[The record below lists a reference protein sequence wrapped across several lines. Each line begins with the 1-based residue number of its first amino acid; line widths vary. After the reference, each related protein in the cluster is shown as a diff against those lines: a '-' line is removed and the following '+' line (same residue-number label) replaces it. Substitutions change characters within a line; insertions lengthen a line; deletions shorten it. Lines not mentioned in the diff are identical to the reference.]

1 MNDRLKLTESLRRE
15 LKKPL
20 GAIFKDARGIPK
32 GKTIICVGDVACDD
46 ALAAG
51 LNPLVCV
58 YDNKSRRCDIKP
70 LESIGNYRAELVE
83 IENNAGELAN
93 AAFREIGKARESK
106 TRTKIFVRG
115 EDRKSVV

>member
-1 MNDRLKLTESLRRE
+1 MRR
-15 LKKPL
+15 
-20 GAIFKDARGIPK
+20 AY
-32 GKTIICVGDVACDD
+32 
-46 ALAAG
+46 
-51 LNPLVCV
+51 PLVCV

-93 AAFREIGKARESK
+93 AAFREIGKALESK

-115 EDRKSVV
+115 EEDLITLAAIAESEDGWLVLYGQPNEGLVVVEVDNKIKSKVKKILGEMR